1 MLDKPVDEIVTDAD
15 GKFVGVRS
23 GNETV
28 KAKQVIGDPSYF
40 GAGNTGDGGKV
51 RVVEEGKVVR
61 AICILKHPIPGTDD
75 ADSVQIIIPQNQVRR
90 RNGMSIP
97 CAKFAA
103 TNLFLVRHLHR
114 HGLVNAQ
121 CMREGC
127 LCGDCKHNCGNRQTR
142 TRD

>member
-1 MLDKPVDEIVTDAD
+1 MLDKKIDEIVTDDD

-23 GNETV
+23 GDETV

-40 GAGNTGDGGKV
+40 GAGSASEGGKV

-90 RNGMSIP
+90 RNGMCI
-97 CAKFAA
+97 
-103 TNLFLVRHLHR
+103 
-114 HGLVNAQ
+114 
-121 CMREGC
+121 
-127 LCGDCKHNCGNRQTR
+127 
-142 TRD
+142 